1 MRFWVLPRG
10 PMMRPMKLVPGYS
23 FCGIHTFFHFLAG
36 LRHARPLNFG
46 MGDSDVAGGGIGGWA
61 QMRGVVPEPRPFRMY
76 ALVGCVPADE
86 VIS

>member
-36 LRHARPLNFG
+36 LRAPNASPIRQG
-46 MGDSDVAGGGIGGWA
+46 
-61 QMRGVVPEPRPFRMY
+61 
-76 ALVGCVPADE
+76 
-86 VIS
+86 